1 MLILLLLYHSGHL
14 QLQKPLLQ
22 LLVNMAASSSTCLQH
37 IWDQCFPGR
46 FAALAKTLS
55 GRHGCN
61 LSDHCY
67 QQIVGSIE
75 EQRQCSSTVWQSIKP
90 AVHMV
95 PMGSHLLCLSAEET
109 AGPLSTL
116 LLLAAKDSPPRASS
130 LCSPSAAAL
139 LRPLLTYIAS
149 CSQPSAAA
157 GTLGLIIH
165 HVIWQQN
172 LLQAAMT
179 SLMLYSTHTGP
190 QNCQQVFR
198 LEPCLEHIIML
209 QLLADEL
216 EDPAAASR

>member
-1 MLILLLLYHSGHL
+1 
-14 QLQKPLLQ
+14 
-22 LLVNMAASSSTCLQH
+22 
-37 IWDQCFPGR
+37 
-46 FAALAKTLS
+46 
-55 GRHGCN
+55 
-61 LSDHCY
+61 
-67 QQIVGSIE
+67 VGSTK
-75 EQRQCSSTVWQSIKP
+75 EQHQCSSTSWQSIKP

-95 PMGSHLLCLSAEET
+95 LMGSPLLCLSAEET

-116 LLLAAKDSPPRASS
+116 LLLAAKDSQPRASS

-139 LRPLLTYIAS
+139 LGSLLTYIAS

-179 SLMLYSTHTGP
+179 SLMHYSSHTGP
-190 QNCQQVFR
+190 QKCQQMLR
-198 LEPCLEHIIML
+198 LEPCLEHVIML

-216 EDPAAASR
+216 EDPVTASR

>member
-46 FAALAKTLS
+46 FHALAKTLS
-55 GRHGCN
+55 GTHGCS
-61 LSDHCY
+61 LHDHCD
-67 QQIVGSIE
+67 QQIVGRVE
-75 EQRQCSSTVWQSIKP
+75 EQRQCSSTAWQSIKP
-90 AVHMV
+90 AVHLV
-95 PMGSHLLCLSAEET
+95 PMGLHLLCLSAEET

-116 LLLAAKDSPPRASS
+116 LLLAAKDSPARASG

-139 LRPLLTYIAS
+139 LSPLLTYIAS

-172 LLQAAMT
+172 LLQAAIT
-179 SLMLYSTHTGP
+179 SLMHYSIHTGP
-190 QNCQQVFR
+190 QICQRVLR
-198 LEPCLEHIIML
+198 LEPCLEHVIML

-216 EDPAAASR
+216 EDPVAASR